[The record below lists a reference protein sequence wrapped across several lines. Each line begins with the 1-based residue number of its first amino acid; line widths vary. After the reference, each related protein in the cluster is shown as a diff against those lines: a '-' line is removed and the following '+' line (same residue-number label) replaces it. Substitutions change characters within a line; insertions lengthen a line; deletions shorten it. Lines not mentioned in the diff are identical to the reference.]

1 MNKKNGKKQFWNVF
15 AAYYYYPNLLV
26 IFYEKKKGNLKI

>member
-1 MNKKNGKKQFWNVF
+1 MKKKNGKKQFWNVF